1 MMEENKIPLAQDR
14 VDVINR
20 ISQFE
25 KEGGESFFEN
35 AEIDP
40 PSRPILPDEVDYLNK
55 KLSSKIK
62 TFFACIIEWIG
73 KKIMK
78 KKFDITVVGEENIR
92 DIKGGAIITSNHF
105 GFFESLNVKI
115 ASEKAKQKHKLYK
128 VVREGNFFM
137 TGLFGFLLKNC
148 RTLPLSSNLHTMKK
162 LDLSISELL
171 KKNNFILIYPE
182 QALWWNYPKPRPYRI
197 GAYHYAAKNN
207 VPVIPCFVTLSK
219 KGTIGKDGFPDLK
232 YTIHVMKPIYP
243 DPDKKVRDN
252 AREMQAENSRL
263 TFAKYEEVYGVPVTY
278 GDYNLETAING
289 VVK

>member
-1 MMEENKIPLAQDR
+1 MDKTDTVLAQDR

-20 ISQFE
+20 ISAYE
-25 KEGGESFFEN
+25 KTGGESFFEN

-40 PSRPILPDEVDYLNK
+40 PTRPILPHEVDYLNK

-62 TFFACIIEWIG
+62 TFFACIIEGVG
-73 KKIMK
+73 KRVLK

-92 DIKGGAIITSNHF
+92 DIEGGAIITSNHF
-105 GFFESLNVKI
+105 GFFESLNVKL
-115 ASEKAKQKHKLYK
+115 ASEKAKKKHKLYK

-137 TGLFGFLLKNC
+137 TGLFGFLLRHC

-162 LDLSISELL
+162 LDLSIAELL
-171 KKNNFILIYPE
+171 KKDNFILIYPE

-207 VPVIPCFVTLSK
+207 VPIIPCFVTLSK
-219 KGTIGKDGFPDLK
+219 KGTIGKNGFPDLK
-232 YTIHVMKPIYP
+232 YTIHIMKPIYP

-252 AREMQAENSRL
+252 AKEMQEENSRL

-278 GDYNLETAING
+278 GDYSLESALNG
-289 VVK
+289 VIK